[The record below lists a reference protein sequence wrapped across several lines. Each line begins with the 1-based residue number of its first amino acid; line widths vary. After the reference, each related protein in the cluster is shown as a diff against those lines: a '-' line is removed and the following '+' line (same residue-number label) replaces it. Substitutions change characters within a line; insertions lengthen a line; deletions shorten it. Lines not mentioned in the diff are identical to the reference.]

1 MNASDVLCKGKAL
14 QALSA
19 EYINFLEQSRYKNTE
34 LAPCTVDVSDIA
46 FIEVNIIFITLL
58 KHYLLDKRI
67 LLLAFIYRKVF
78 LFYAH
83 ILAYNY
89 SNKV

>member
-1 MNASDVLCKGKAL
+1 MVCKGEAL
-14 QALSA
+14 HALSA
-19 EYINFLEQSRYKNTE
+19 ENIHLLEQSCCKNTE
-34 LAPCTVDVSDIA
+34 LVPCTVDISGID

-58 KHYLLDKRI
+58 KDYLLDKRI

-89 SNKV
+89 SNTV

>member
-1 MNASDVLCKGKAL
+1 MLCKEKAV
-14 QALSA
+14 QALSVKH
-19 EYINFLEQSRYKNTE
+19 IHFLQQSCCKNTE
-34 LAPCTVDVSDIA
+34 ISPCTVDISGIV
-46 FIEVNIIFITLL
+46 FTEVNIIFIAQL
-58 KHYLLDKRI
+58 KGYLLDKRI

>member
-1 MNASDVLCKGKAL
+1 MLCKGKAL
-14 QALSA
+14 HALST
-19 EYINFLEQSRYKNTE
+19 EYIHFLEQSCCKNTE
-34 LAPCTVDVSDIA
+34 LAPCTVDISGIA

-58 KHYLLDKRI
+58 KDYLLDKRI

>member
-1 MNASDVLCKGKAL
+1 MFCKGKAL
-14 QALSA
+14 HVLSGDC
-19 EYINFLEQSRYKNTE
+19 IHFLEQSCCKNME
-34 LAPCTVDVSDIA
+34 HALCTVDISGIA
-46 FIEVNIIFITLL
+46 FSDFNIIFKTLL
-58 KHYLLDKRI
+58 KDYLLDKRI